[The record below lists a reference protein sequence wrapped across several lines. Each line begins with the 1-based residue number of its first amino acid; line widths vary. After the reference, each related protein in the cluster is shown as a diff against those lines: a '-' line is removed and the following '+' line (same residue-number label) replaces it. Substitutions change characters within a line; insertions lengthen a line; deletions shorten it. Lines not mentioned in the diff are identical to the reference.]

1 MQLQTTEPE
10 FQSSGISPDD
20 PVSNFNEIVEY
31 VPNKYDAFLD
41 EFEVLRKDALIIT
54 TEYSQNES
62 DAKTI
67 NSVGKPPSEG
77 VWELVL
83 PKFPEFLTRIES
95 VCNRKL
101 SIPKD
106 NFEELET
113 LDS

>member
-1 MQLQTTEPE
+1 M
-10 FQSSGISPDD
+10 
-20 PVSNFNEIVEY
+20 EY
-31 VPNKYDAFLD
+31 VPNKCDPFLQ

-67 NSVGKPPSEG
+67 NSVGKPPSER

-95 VCNRKL
+95 VCDRKV
-101 SIPKD
+101 SIPKE
-106 NFEELET
+106 NFEDLET